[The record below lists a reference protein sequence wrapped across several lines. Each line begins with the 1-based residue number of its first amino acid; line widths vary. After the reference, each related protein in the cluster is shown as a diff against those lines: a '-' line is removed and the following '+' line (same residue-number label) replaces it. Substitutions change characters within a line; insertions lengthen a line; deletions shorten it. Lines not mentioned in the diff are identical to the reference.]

1 MAVLVLLA
9 FVDHMNNM
17 KVEESLNFD
26 LLNIAGFTVT
36 GMIQAFKSSQKK
48 IYNKSSATELKI
60 NVLIIENRV

>member
-36 GMIQAFKSSQKK
+36 GMIQAFKSSQTK
-48 IYNKSSATELKI
+48 NNLQQ
-60 NVLIIENRV
+60 IICN